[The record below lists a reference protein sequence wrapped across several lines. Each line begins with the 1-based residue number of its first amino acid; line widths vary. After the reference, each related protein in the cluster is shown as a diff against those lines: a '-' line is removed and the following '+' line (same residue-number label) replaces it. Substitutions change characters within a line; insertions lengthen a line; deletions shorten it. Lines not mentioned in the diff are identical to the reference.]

1 MRIYITGING
11 QLGRALANALGEE
24 HELAGARHSEV
35 DITDLPAIRA
45 HIGACK
51 PDAIIHA
58 AAMTDVEGCA
68 RDPDQ
73 AYRVNALGARNVAVA
88 CQDTHSRMVLISTNE
103 VFDGQSDRPY
113 SEFDAP
119 NPINPY
125 ARSKYAGEVLVRDL
139 LSRFYI
145 VRVAWL
151 YGYGGAN
158 FVAKI
163 VQRARQ
169 AGQLRVVTDEIGSP
183 TFTQDAAH
191 AIARLISTDAYGT
204 YHFTNSGFCSR
215 FEFAQRI
222 LKLSG
227 LEHIP
232 IEPIRMTQF
241 QRLSTPP
248 PYTALRNFNGAHI
261 GVTLRPWQD
270 ALADYIAHEQL

>member
-11 QLGRALANALGEE
+11 QLGRALTNALGGE

-35 DITDLPAIRA
+35 DITDLQAIRT
-45 HIGACK
+45 HVGAFK
-51 PDAIIHA
+51 PDVLIHA

-73 AYRVNALGARNVAVA
+73 AYRVNALGTRNVAVA
-88 CQDTHSRMVLISTNE
+88 CQDNKSRILLISTNE
-103 VFDGQSDRPY
+103 VFDGQSDQPY
-113 SEFDAP
+113 SEFDTP

-125 ARSKYAGEVLVRDL
+125 ARSKYAGEIFVRDL

-151 YGYGGAN
+151 YGYGGNN
-158 FVAKI
+158 FITKI
-163 VQRARQ
+163 VGRAKQ
-169 AGQLRVVTDEIGSP
+169 NGELHVVTNEIGSP
-183 TFTQDAAH
+183 TFTQDAAQ
-191 AIARLISTDAYGT
+191 AIAQLIATDAYGT
-204 YHFTNSGFCSR
+204 YHFVNAGACSR
-215 FEFAQRI
+215 FEFAQHI
-222 LKLSG
+222 LKLTE

-232 IEPIRMTQF
+232 IEPINSKQF

-261 GVTLRPWQD
+261 GITLRSWQA